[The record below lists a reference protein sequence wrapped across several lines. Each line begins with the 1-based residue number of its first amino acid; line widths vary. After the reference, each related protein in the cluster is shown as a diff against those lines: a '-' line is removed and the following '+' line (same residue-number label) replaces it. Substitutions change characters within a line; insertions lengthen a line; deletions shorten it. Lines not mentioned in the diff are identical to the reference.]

1 MTVEMLTK
9 IMTKSW
15 TDLTEEEV
23 QAVANL
29 LAGEKKPSTIAFTK
43 LTPWAQA
50 PVQGSAEAAG
60 WDLYADAENHDRI
73 AIAPGEVKKISTGIA
88 IALPKRTFGAIYARS
103 GLATKR
109 GLAPANK
116 VGVIDSDYRGPIIV
130 ALKNESNEIQY
141 IEHGERIA
149 QLVVQPYICVNFEE
163 TDNIGTTARGEGGFG
178 STGSR

>member
-1 MTVEMLTK
+1 MWATNEDYHASIIK
-9 IMTKSW
+9 
-15 TDLTEEEV
+15 
-23 QAVANL
+23 
-29 LAGEKKPSTIAFTK
+29 FTK

-50 PVQGSAEAAG
+50 PVQGSAGAAG
-60 WDLYADAENHDRI
+60 WDLHADAENHDRI

-88 IALPKRTFGAIYARS
+88 IALPKGTFGAIYARS

-116 VGVIDSDYRGPIIV
+116 VGVIDSDYRGPVIV

-149 QLVVQPYICVNFEE
+149 QIVVQPYVCVGFEE
-163 TDNIGTTARGEGGFG
+163 TENIGTTARGKGGFG
-178 STGSR
+178 STGLK